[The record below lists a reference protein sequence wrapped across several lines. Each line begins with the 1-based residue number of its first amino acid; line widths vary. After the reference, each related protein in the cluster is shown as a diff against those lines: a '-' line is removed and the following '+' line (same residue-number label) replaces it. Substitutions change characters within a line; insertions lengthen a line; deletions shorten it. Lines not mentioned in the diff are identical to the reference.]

1 MIDGRSRREASPE
14 ALAHEV
20 RGIIGKL
27 KRRLRAQATVGD
39 LTSSQSSVL
48 LRLERDGPQTASGL
62 ARAEG
67 MRAQSM
73 HAIISALQAASFV
86 DGAPDPKDGR
96 QTLLTLSDAFRQ
108 RLQAGRTARQDWL
121 AAAIR
126 DRLTPDEQDRL
137 GAALPLLRRLADN

>member
-1 MIDGRSRREASPE
+1 MTDARSRHEPPSE
-14 ALAHEV
+14 TLAHEV

-27 KRRLRAQATVGD
+27 KRCLRAQATLGD

-73 HAIISALQAASFV
+73 HAIISALQDAGFV
-86 DGAPDPKDGR
+86 NGAPDPKDGR
-96 QTLLTLSDAFRQ
+96 QTLLTLSDAFRE
-108 RLQAGRTARQDWL
+108 RLQAGRAARQDWL
-121 AAAIR
+121 AVAIR

-137 GAALPLLRRLADN
+137 GAALPLLRRLADD